1 MHTAESYGEMMKNK
15 LYTSCAFTGHRPAK
29 FPWKY
34 DEKDPRCVELKAVL
48 ARQIEKLAAAGVTDF
63 YTGMALGVDTWAA
76 IAVLDL
82 RERNPAIKLRCV
94 LPCEG
99 QETKW
104 STSAQILYKDILGDA
119 DSVEYVKRTYDRKC
133 MLERNQRLVDSA
145 ALLLA
150 VYNGEKRGGTAATVR
165 YARKAGREILVIDPI
180 TRSVSHGETALSPA
194 HP

>member
-1 MHTAESYGEMMKNK
+1 MQNDLKRC
-15 LYTSCAFTGHRPAK
+15 CAFTGHHPKK

-34 DEKDPRCVELKAVL
+34 DEKDERCTMLKAVL
-48 ARQIEKLAAAGVTDF
+48 IEQIEKLTAAGVTDY

-76 IAVLDL
+76 MAVLAL
-82 RERNPAIKLRCV
+82 RERNRAVKLHCI

-99 QETKW
+99 QEITW
-104 STSAQILYKDILGDA
+104 TVPAQVRYKSILSEA
-119 DSVEYVKRTYDRKC
+119 DSVEYVKRIYDGKC

-145 ALLLA
+145 GILLA

-165 YARKAGREILVIDPI
+165 YALKAGRKIICIIPDSRQVIEWGSAPP
-180 TRSVSHGETALSPA
+180 TA

>member
-1 MHTAESYGEMMKNK
+1 MQNDLKRC
-15 LYTSCAFTGHRPAK
+15 CAFTGHRPKK

-34 DEKDPRCVELKAVL
+34 DEKDERCTMLKAVL
-48 ARQIEKLAAAGVTDF
+48 TAQIEKLTAAGVTDY

-76 IAVLDL
+76 MAVLAL
-82 RERNPAIKLRCV
+82 RERNQSVKLHCI

-99 QETKW
+99 QEIAWTVP
-104 STSAQILYKDILGDA
+104 AQIRYKSILSEA
-119 DSVEYVKRTYDRKC
+119 DSVEYVKRLYDGKC

-145 ALLLA
+145 GILLA

-165 YARKAGREILVIDPI
+165 YALKAGRRIICIIPDSRQVIEW
-180 TRSVSHGETALSPA
+180 RSAPPTA